1 MFKTMMRAA
10 VAAGLFCVMPFAAA
24 QTTYSVFVD
33 TDGSSTSGCDVTY
46 PGGVVR
52 GAEVRFDIPVTLGVA
67 PQVGQ
72 VRQSACGGG
81 SFVPGPLIGS
91 PYVAGTNNGLF
102 GSDVLEMQTVVTALP
117 GLASASLRLSVA
129 AEGGGASDVLLTRTG
144 APDGGPIGLSFP
156 AMAIPTLGALGLI
169 LLGGVV
175 LLAGLRQGRKRLRV
189 VLAGGLLMV
198 SGVAL
203 ATSFVVDGQVNDWA
217 GATPLATDPAG
228 DPTNGSVALD
238 LRALFGAIDG
248 GMLTVRVDVAD
259 LQNRPPVANAQ
270 AVTLLED
277 AAATTITLTGTDPEA
292 AALTFILGTAPTRGT
307 LGPLTPTGPTSATV
321 TYTPN
326 ANANGAD
333 NFTFRVN
340 DGVLTSP
347 DATVAITITPVN
359 DAPSFT
365 ASTPPTINEDAGT
378 QTLANWASFNPG
390 PPDEA
395 TQTATYTVSAI
406 SNTALF
412 STAPAVAPNGT
423 LSYTPAAN
431 ANGTSTFT
439 VTVRDSGGTANG
451 GVDTSPP
458 QTFTIT
464 VNAINDAPSF
474 TAGPNQTIDEDA
486 GAQTIN
492 PWATAISAGPPD
504 EAAQTVTFNV
514 TGNTNAA
521 LFSAAPAVSATGVL
535 TYTPAAN
542 ANGSASITLTLSDSG
557 PGAPPPNANTSP
569 AQTLTFTV
577 NAVNDA
583 PVNTVPGAQTT
594 GDTIPLVFSTA
605 NANAISVADVDAG
618 TGLVQMTFATGAAA
632 NGTLSLANPG
642 GGLAT
647 LTGNGTASVVATGTI
662 TALNTA
668 LNGPAGGL
676 TYTPVAGTAAARTI
690 TVTTNDQGNTGSG
703 GPLVDTDTITVNVDA
718 PPVVTST
725 PANGATIAE
734 NAAITVNF
742 SEPVN
747 VIAGITFTCTGGS
760 VSGLAG
766 TTGTG
771 VSSLNL
777 TYSGLLGGTCT
788 LTVPAASVSDVDTI
802 DPPNNP
808 VADYVAAFT
817 VDAAPAVTATTPVN
831 GATTAN
837 NVALQISFSEPV
849 NATNAVTLSCGAPSV
864 LITITGGASGTAV
877 SVLNPT
883 FAAPLPAGPCTLT
896 VLAANVTDADL
907 IDPPNNLPANVVVNF
922 TVDAA
927 PLFVSSIPAANG
939 AVVGTGQTVSF
950 TFDENVAN
958 LGGAITLDC
967 GGNVAG
973 TISGG
978 GTPTLT
984 FTSTNPLTA
993 GASCTA
999 TAVAAQIGDSDAFD
1013 PPQNPAANVVRTF
1026 SVDAA
1031 PTITGVVPA
1040 NGATDVGLASNLV
1053 VSFSEPVN
1061 FAAGAFTLACPNSS
1075 PVAFTISGSGTDT
1088 ATIDP
1093 TPATLPINTLCRF
1106 TVDMTQVT
1114 DVDSADPPDAGTGT
1128 TTVDF
1133 TTVNDNPPSVTA
1145 STPAPGATTANNVAL
1160 GITFNE
1166 PINATAGSVTL
1177 TCGGPNLI
1185 TGGTTG
1191 SNVTSLTPTYTAP
1204 LPSGAC
1210 TLTVLAANITDFD
1223 LIDPPDNMVANYVA
1237 NFTVDAAP
1245 ALVSSTPTASAV
1257 VSTAQTVSF
1266 TYNEAVTNVGGA
1278 ITLICGD
1285 AIAGAISGSGTPTL
1299 TFTPTA
1305 PLTAGASCTAT
1316 AVAAQ
1321 INDADAFDPPQNPAS
1336 NSTIAFTVDAA
1347 PAFVSSIPAANGAVV
1362 GTGQAVS
1369 FTFDEPVANLGGA
1382 ITLDCGGAIAG
1393 AISGGGTPTL
1403 SFTPTN
1409 PLTAG
1414 ASCTATAVA
1423 AQIGDS
1429 DSIDPPQNPVANVVR
1444 TFTVDAAPAVTTTV
1458 PANGAADVGIAD
1470 NLIVNFSEAVTFTAS
1485 AFTLNC
1491 PSGSPVA
1498 FTVSGSGT
1506 NQATV
1511 DPTPATLPINTLCVL
1526 TIDAAQIQ
1534 DVDTAD
1540 PPNVGTGITTVNF
1553 TTVND
1558 SAPAVSTAEVEIG
1571 NVFTALPLGAGLGSD
1586 ANTNIRLTFSEAVTV
1601 AGNWASLACGT
1612 SGIQSVASGLAV
1624 TDADPV
1630 YTLNPTTDLIA
1641 GESCT
1646 LTVFAA
1652 QVTDDDAIDPPNNMA
1667 ANFVA
1672 TFTVDAAPS
1681 VSSVVPANSATAVAL
1696 NSTVSVTFSEPV
1708 TIGSAAAFS
1717 IECPG
1722 GSPIGY
1728 TVTTPATL
1736 PATATT
1742 FVLTPAA
1749 NLAGATTC
1757 QFRVFA
1763 AQVNDGDNADPP
1775 DNMVADFTSSFTTV
1789 DTPPAVTGTT
1799 PANGATNVNPTSTIS
1814 INFSEPVNFSTVAN
1828 AANTSFDLECPT
1840 GTPADF
1846 SVVTA
1851 SPAASVVLNPL
1862 DSAIAG
1868 RTCALTVRAAGIT
1881 DADAIDPPDNMVAD
1895 FTASFGFGAIA
1906 TADSYQVTPHLTLT
1920 VPVSGTQGGGV
1931 LANDLI
1937 GGGSVTGFGFA
1948 PACTGTSPGSQL
1960 DAGATDGRLTLNA
1973 DGSFAYQP
1981 PALVA
1986 NTTRT
1991 FCYTVTGGLTANI
2004 AFNLQNTELV
2014 WFVDAAAAGSGT
2026 GTQARPFQDIAA
2038 VNAVDT
2044 ANDTVYLAFNAGPP
2058 YATSGWTLLPGER
2071 VIGQASGSTL
2081 GAITGI
2087 TPVLGSAF
2095 PALGGSAPT
2104 IDCLNATC
2112 ITLGTGNTLRGFIV
2126 GDSGTGGTDIGGTN
2140 FGTLTVGELTLGGNG
2155 RALNLA
2161 TGTLNGSFVDIDS
2174 SATSNQAININAV
2187 DGTWTVT
2194 NSVSVTSSSSASNT
2208 VDISNLP
2215 AAASITFGGGM
2226 TVAQTAIGSG
2236 IRLATNNAAASI
2248 NLGAVAVTTNN
2259 GTGLLVNASPLT
2271 LTGSSS
2277 TVTAQGGPALDLDS
2291 SSLGTA
2297 TLASASST
2305 ISATTGIR
2313 LNNITGT
2320 LTINGGAIAT
2330 ATNQSF
2336 LGTGTLGTTTYA
2348 GSLTKANAGKLVSIT
2363 GAATGS
2369 VTLSGALTCT
2379 GTCTGIDVLNRGAG
2393 TIAFTNASKTL
2404 TTAANPGVTLDNND
2418 AATINFSGG
2427 GLVINSTSGT
2437 GFNAIN
2443 GAAAI
2448 NVTGAGNT
2456 VTTTTGTAVN
2466 VSATTIGAGGMSF
2479 QSVTTTGATANVAIN
2494 LANTGSGP
2502 FSVTGTGAAG
2512 SGGTIDNKTGDAIRL
2527 DTTGGLVTLNNM
2539 IIEDIGDM
2547 TGAIDTR
2554 SGHDAIQGLNVNGGL
2569 SLTGTTIR
2577 RISDQAIHGGV
2588 QGSPDTAT
2596 VWNGL
2601 TLSGVTIENTN
2612 RYHVA
2617 GSGDANNEGT
2627 VRILGIRGT
2636 VNVTNSTF
2644 SLGAQPLD
2652 LEVTG
2657 GTLSLTATGNSFD
2670 RSYKEFNSGTRAS
2683 IGNHCV
2689 DVRVLAGATANVT
2702 IGDRANAALANNF
2715 LNCRI
2720 GSIRIVNQP
2729 GAGANTDAIIARNNF
2744 RVNDHS
2750 SGIGGDFDF
2759 PMGGTLVWNLGSG
2772 SVDTIVENNLF
2783 ELVTNA
2789 SGGVGQ
2795 LSLIAEGGPVQ
2806 ALVQNNTFDR
2816 PGNAPWWVQSRG
2828 VAASVMTAR
2837 FVGNTVIRGAFPCTT
2852 DPACGGG
2859 YFAPGL
2865 RALADAQQGATLNFT
2880 MENNLMA
2887 RHDTGFDPGQTIE
2900 VRALNTGAGP
2910 TVCSRFLNN
2919 QSPDG
2924 YSLEQLGGTVRTVAA
2939 AGSCAA
2945 GNPSPTCQ
2953 SVFQAN
2959 SNLGGLGV
2967 ATTNPPFVN
2976 AFGTVTVNNTVC
2988 AVPSGGP
2995 F

>member
-10 VAAGLFCVMPFAAA
+10 LAAGLFCVMPFAAA

-33 TDGSSTSGCDVTY
+33 TDGALTSGCDVTY

-52 GAEVRFDIPVTLGVA
+52 GAEVRFEIPVTLGVA

-72 VRQSACGGG
+72 VRQSACSGG

-144 APDGGPIGLSFP
+144 AADGGAIVLGIPSLP
-156 AMAIPTLGALGLI
+156 IPTLGALGLI

-175 LLAGLRQGRKRLRV
+175 LLVGLRQGRKRLRV

-292 AALTFILGTAPTRGT
+292 SALTFILGTAPTRGT

-406 SNTALF
+406 SNAALF
-412 STAPAVAPNGT
+412 SAAPAVAPNGT

-504 EAAQTVTFNV
+504 EAAQTLTFNV

-569 AQTLTFTV
+569 AQTLTITV

-594 GDTIPLVFSTA
+594 GDTIPLVFSTP

-618 TGLVQMTFATGAAA
+618 TGLVRMSFATGAAA

-676 TYTPVAGTAAARTI
+676 TYIPVAGTAAARTI
-690 TVTTNDQGNTGSG
+690 TVTTDDQGNTGSG

-718 PPVVTST
+718 PPVVSST

-760 VSGLAG
+760 VSGLGG
-766 TTGTG
+766 TTGAG
-771 VSSLNL
+771 VSTLNL
-777 TYSGLLGGTCT
+777 TYAGLLGGTCT
-788 LTVPAASVSDVDTI
+788 LTVPAASVTDVDTI
-802 DPPNNP
+802 DPPSNP

-837 NVALQISFSEPV
+837 NVALAVSFSEPV
-849 NATNAVTLSCGAPSV
+849 NATNAVTLTCGGPN
-864 LITITGGASGTAV
+864 LITGGASGSAV
-877 SVLNPT
+877 TSLSPT
-883 FAAPLPAGPCTLT
+883 YAGVLPAGPCTLT
-896 VLAANVTDADL
+896 VLAANVSDADL
-907 IDPPNNLPANVVVNF
+907 IDPPDNLPANAVVNF

-927 PLFVSSIPAANG
+927 PAFVSSIPAANG
-939 AVVGTGQTVSF
+939 AVVGSGQTVSF
-950 TFDENVAN
+950 TFDEPVAN

-1013 PPQNPAANVVRTF
+1013 PPQNP
-1026 SVDAA
+1026 
-1031 PTITGVVPA
+1031 
-1040 NGATDVGLASNLV
+1040 
-1053 VSFSEPVN
+1053 
-1061 FAAGAFTLACPNSS
+1061 
-1075 PVAFTISGSGTDT
+1075 
-1088 ATIDP
+1088 
-1093 TPATLPINTLCRF
+1093 
-1106 TVDMTQVT
+1106 
-1114 DVDSADPPDAGTGT
+1114 
-1128 TTVDF
+1128 
-1133 TTVNDNPPSVTA
+1133 
-1145 STPAPGATTANNVAL
+1145 
-1160 GITFNE
+1160 
-1166 PINATAGSVTL
+1166 
-1177 TCGGPNLI
+1177 
-1185 TGGTTG
+1185 
-1191 SNVTSLTPTYTAP
+1191 
-1204 LPSGAC
+1204 
-1210 TLTVLAANITDFD
+1210 
-1223 LIDPPDNMVANYVA
+1223 
-1237 NFTVDAAP
+1237 
-1245 ALVSSTPTASAV
+1245 
-1257 VSTAQTVSF
+1257 
-1266 TYNEAVTNVGGA
+1266 
-1278 ITLICGD
+1278 
-1285 AIAGAISGSGTPTL
+1285 
-1299 TFTPTA
+1299 
-1305 PLTAGASCTAT
+1305 
-1316 AVAAQ
+1316 
-1321 INDADAFDPPQNPAS
+1321 
-1336 NSTIAFTVDAA
+1336 
-1347 PAFVSSIPAANGAVV
+1347 
-1362 GTGQAVS
+1362 
-1369 FTFDEPVANLGGA
+1369 
-1382 ITLDCGGAIAG
+1382 
-1393 AISGGGTPTL
+1393 
-1403 SFTPTN
+1403 
-1409 PLTAG
+1409 
-1414 ASCTATAVA
+1414 
-1423 AQIGDS
+1423 
-1429 DSIDPPQNPVANVVR
+1429 VANVVR

-1458 PANGAADVGIAD
+1458 PADGAANVGIAD

-1491 PSGSPVA
+1491 PSGTPVP
-1498 FTVSGSGT
+1498 FSVSGSGT

-1526 TIDAAQIQ
+1526 TVDAAQLQ
-1534 DVDTAD
+1534 DVDTFD
-1540 PPNVGTGITTVNF
+1540 PPNVGTGITTVSF

-1571 NVFTALPLGAGLGSD
+1571 NVFNALPLGAGLGSD
-1586 ANTNIRLTFSEAVTV
+1586 ANTNIRLSFSEAVTV

-1612 SGIQSVASGLAV
+1612 SGIQSVTSGLAV
-1624 TDADPV
+1624 TDADPI
-1630 YTLNPTTDLIA
+1630 YTLNPAFDLTP
-1641 GESCT
+1641 GETCT

-1652 QVTDDDAIDPPNNMA
+1652 QITDDDAIDPPNNMA
-1667 ANFVA
+1667 ADFVA
-1672 TFTVDAAPS
+1672 TFSVDAEPS
-1681 VSSVVPANSATAVAL
+1681 VSSVVPANSATAVAT
-1696 NSTVSVTFSEPV
+1696 NSTITVNFSEPV
-1708 TIGSAAAFS
+1708 NIAA
-1717 IECPG
+1717 G
-1722 GSPIGY
+1722 GITLSCGAA
-1728 TVTTPATL
+1728 VSFGAGL
-1736 PATATT
+1736 PATSVSSI
-1742 FVLTPAA
+1742 VLTPTVALPGSTVCNGTVVA
-1749 NLAGATTC
+1749 SLVTD
-1757 QFRVFA
+1757 VD
-1763 AQVNDGDNADPP
+1763 VADPP
-1775 DNMVADFTSSFTTV
+1775 NQMVSNFTWSFTTV
-1789 DTPPAVTGTT
+1789 DTAPTVTGTT
-1799 PANGATNVNPTSTIS
+1799 PTNGATNVNPTGTITV
-1814 INFSEPVNFSTVAN
+1814 NFSEPVNFSTVAN
-1828 AANTSFDLECPT
+1828 AANTSFDLECPA

-1862 DSAIAG
+1862 DAAIAG
-1868 RTCALTVRAAGIT
+1868 RTCALIVRAAGIT

-1906 TADSYQVTPHLTLT
+1906 TADSYQATPHLTLT

-1960 DAGATDGRLTLNA
+1960 DAGAANGRLTLNA

-1981 PALVA
+1981 PAGVA
-1986 NTTRT
+1986 NATRT

-2014 WFVDAAAAGSGT
+2014 WFVDAAAASGGT
-2026 GTQARPFQDIAA
+2026 GTQARPFDSLASAA
-2038 VNAVDT
+2038 T
-2044 ANDTVYLAFNAGPP
+2044 NDTPNDTIHMATGSYTAGI
-2058 YATSGWTLLPGER
+2058 TLEVGTRL
-2071 VIGQASGSTL
+2071 IGAGSGSTL
-2081 GAITGI
+2081 GAISGV
-2087 TPVLGSAF
+2087 TPVAGSAF
-2095 PALGGSAPT
+2095 PALGGTAPT
-2104 IDCLNATC
+2104 LTC
-2112 ITLGTGNTLRGFIV
+2112 SGTCVQLPSGGNNTLRGFTI
-2126 GDSGTGGTDIGGTN
+2126 GDSSAAGTDLAGAT
-2140 FGTLTVGELTLGGNG
+2140 FGTLTVAELTLNGTG
-2155 RALNLA
+2155 RALNLV
-2161 TGTLNGSFVDIDS
+2161 TG
-2174 SATSNQAININAV
+2174 
-2187 DGTWTVT
+2187 
-2194 NSVSVTSSSSASNT
+2194 
-2208 VDISNLP
+2208 
-2215 AAASITFGGGM
+2215 
-2226 TVAQTAIGSG
+2226 
-2236 IRLATNNAAASI
+2236 
-2248 NLGAVAVTTNN
+2248 
-2259 GTGLLVNASPLT
+2259 T
-2271 LTGSSS
+2271 LTGSFTDIDATAGGNEGLITN
-2277 TVTAQGGPALDLDS
+2277 TVGGIWSVTNQVGVGNVSGTAVSIVNTPAGGSVTFTGGVAVNKASAGVGVNLNANIGTV
-2291 SSLGTA
+2291 SLGTA
-2297 TLASASST
+2297 SITTGAGTALAIDNSSGLTTISGGTVTATGGAALNLSSSALAITLAGAASANSPT
-2305 ISATTGIR
+2305 QGIS
-2313 LNNITGT
+2313 LNNINGT
-2320 LTINGGAIAT
+2320 VAIGNGGSITSPVGT
-2330 ATNQSF
+2330 AFLAQGP
-2336 LGTGTLGTTTYA
+2336 LGTASYGGDIA
-2348 GSLTKANAGKLVSIT
+2348 KATVGRLVDVT
-2363 GAATGS
+2363 GA
-2369 VTLSGALTCT
+2369 
-2379 GTCTGIDVLNRGAG
+2379 GAG
-2393 TIAFTNASKTL
+2393 TLILSGNLGCTVACGTGAGNDGLRVNARNAGTYTFSGSSKVFNGVAGNTAVNLISNTGATISFTN
-2404 TTAANPGVTLDNND
+2404 
-2418 AATINFSGG
+2418 G
-2427 GLVINSTSGT
+2427 GLALVTTSGT
-2437 GFNAIN
+2437 GFNATGGGTVTVL
-2443 GAAAI
+2443 GA
-2448 NVTGAGNT
+2448 NT
-2456 VTTTTGTAVN
+2456 VSTTTGTAVN
-2466 VSATTIGAGGMSF
+2466 IDATTIGAAGVSF
-2479 QSVTTTGATANVAIN
+2479 QSVNSTAASANPVINLNGTGA
-2494 LANTGSGP
+2494 GP
-2502 FSVTGTGAAG
+2502 FSVTGTAAAN

-2554 SGHDAIQGLNVNGGL
+2554 SGHDAIQGLNV
-2569 SLTGTTIR
+2569 
-2577 RISDQAIHGGV
+2577 
-2588 QGSPDTAT
+2588 TA
-2596 VWNGL
+2596 V
-2601 TLSGVTIENTN
+2601 S
-2612 RYHVA
+2612 A
-2617 GSGDANNEGT
+2617 
-2627 VRILGIRGT
+2627 
-2636 VNVTNSTF
+2636 
-2644 SLGAQPLD
+2644 
-2652 LEVTG
+2652 
-2657 GTLSLTATGNSFD
+2657 
-2670 RSYKEFNSGTRAS
+2670 
-2683 IGNHCV
+2683 
-2689 DVRVLAGATANVT
+2689 
-2702 IGDRANAALANNF
+2702 
-2715 LNCRI
+2715 
-2720 GSIRIVNQP
+2720 
-2729 GAGANTDAIIARNNF
+2729 
-2744 RVNDHS
+2744 
-2750 SGIGGDFDF
+2750 
-2759 PMGGTLVWNLGSG
+2759 
-2772 SVDTIVENNLF
+2772 
-2783 ELVTNA
+2783 
-2789 SGGVGQ
+2789 
-2795 LSLIAEGGPVQ
+2795 
-2806 ALVQNNTFDR
+2806 
-2816 PGNAPWWVQSRG
+2816 
-2828 VAASVMTAR
+2828 
-2837 FVGNTVIRGAFPCTT
+2837 
-2852 DPACGGG
+2852 
-2859 YFAPGL
+2859 
-2865 RALADAQQGATLNFT
+2865 
-2880 MENNLMA
+2880 
-2887 RHDTGFDPGQTIE
+2887 
-2900 VRALNTGAGP
+2900 
-2910 TVCSRFLNN
+2910 
-2919 QSPDG
+2919 
-2924 YSLEQLGGTVRTVAA
+2924 
-2939 AGSCAA
+2939 
-2945 GNPSPTCQ
+2945 
-2953 SVFQAN
+2953 
-2959 SNLGGLGV
+2959 
-2967 ATTNPPFVN
+2967 
-2976 AFGTVTVNNTVC
+2976 
-2988 AVPSGGP
+2988 
-2995 F
+2995 